1 MIGNVI
7 RKYRTELN
15 MTQEYI
21 AKSLGVSAPAVNK
34 WENGI
39 SYPDIELL
47 APLARLL
54 RIDINTLL
62 TFREELSDKEI
73 GLFIN
78 NLSEKIMTIGF
89 EEAFNEVEQ
98 KIREYPNC
106 YKLILWSAQVLR
118 GYLMMRFPEKKDEEK
133 YSNKINEWIKK
144 VALGDDVK
152 LAHEA
157 KISLTQLLIEKQ
169 DYEEAQKMLDQIPEL
184 GFDKRIIQGQLFVA
198 QNKYEEA
205 YKLQEEMMYQQAN
218 GLMNTILHKVSV
230 LCKEHQY
237 DEALYLANIS
247 CQIAEIMDLGNYI
260 GNTAYF
266 TVYAEMKEA
275 EQTINYLEKML
286 EIEDTSCKP
295 KDSRIYR
302 HMKFNAND
310 GFTKVYDMVVRV
322 LESNDDIDFLK
333 CSERYT
339 QLLEKAKRKYSID

>member
-73 GLFIN
+73 ALFIS
-78 NLSEKIMTIGF
+78 NLSEKMMSIGF

-106 YKLILWSAQVLR
+106 YKLILWSTQVLR
-118 GYLMMRFPEKKDEEK
+118 GYLIMRFSEKKDEEK
-133 YSNKINEWIKK
+133 YLNKINEWIKI
-144 VALGDDVK
+144 VALCDDMK
-152 LAHEA
+152 LACEA

-169 DYEEAQKMLDQIPEL
+169 DYEEAQNMLDQIPNL

-198 QNKYEEA
+198 QNKYEDA

-218 GLMNTILHKVSV
+218 GLMSTMLHKVSV
-230 LCKEHQY
+230 LCKEHKY
-237 DEALYLANIS
+237 DEALYFANIS
-247 CQIAEIMDLGNYI
+247 SQIAEIMDLGNYI

-275 EQTINYLEKML
+275 ERMIDSMEKML
-286 EIEDTSCKP
+286 EIGYSSCKP
-295 KDSRIYR
+295 KESRIYS
-302 HMKFNAND
+302 HMKFNESD
-310 GFTKVYDMVVRV
+310 GLAQVYGFVIRA
-322 LESNDDIDFLK
+322 LESGEGIDFLK
-333 CSERYT
+333 CNQRYT
-339 QLLEKAKRKYSID
+339 QLLEKAKRKL